1 MIHNPTGKERLALAF
16 LLSMLGILGP
26 FNIDMYLP
34 GFPDIADD
42 FGARASLVQMS
53 LTACLIGLA
62 AGQIIVGPLSD
73 SHGRR
78 KPLLIGISLLPYLP
92 FYAPFHPILR
102 LLLQPAFCRD

>member
-16 LLSMLGILGP
+16 LLIMLGILGP

-62 AGQIIVGPLSD
+62 AGQVIVGPLSD

-78 KPLLIGISLLPYLP
+78 KPLLIVFFFTLTKEKTKRSRQSLKLH
-92 FYAPFHPILR
+92 AEG
-102 LLLQPAFCRD
+102 